1 MTSSTNGEKLT
12 LTSNQRQALILI
24 EASHLNGLSYDILMY
39 AMIHPT
45 TLTALVEARLIEARK
60 HKFSKPA
67 GLVVI
72 RYHITEA
79 GRKAIPHN
87 SKG

>member
-1 MTSSTNGEKLT
+1 MT
-12 LTSNQRQALILI
+12 LTSDQRQALILI
-24 EASHLNGLSYDILMY
+24 EASHLNGLSYDILTY

-45 TLTALVEARLIEARK
+45 TLTALLDARLITTRE

-87 SKG
+87 SKEVLS